1 MSDGFL
7 IEFADFSGILRIHMG
22 EVETYEFPDWSRLD
36 DDDDEDAVT
45 DLVPYGYWPVLWHE
59 SGRESHEDA
68 PFESREEALDA
79 GVELVEEWCDIY
91 LGALESAGYEVRTHK
106 TTGEYLETKRVVKR
120 LEKQIDDDQNK
131 REQERSALAG
141 SRKTPEVT
149 GQISSVENEK
159 LEVDEQRSTF
169 REESNSTAGRPSR
182 HWAFLSSGD
191 DSVGRSNLSENELK
205 QIEKRRKKNVSEAG
219 LQASQIN
226 IVTWGDLEPRDI
238 LNAIDRGFTSS
249 TQYLRYRDLVS
260 DFDEFSEIDQQVAS
274 YVRVGVSVPTANELS
289 GRFTIAS
296 ETAGRWLR
304 EGLTEKQLLSWL
316 KDDDSWCRSA
326 TGVRETIEWATHGFS
341 PSQKTRWIES
351 GLSRKDAVELLD
363 ERFSRTVAL
372 RWISAGW
379 NIRVAFKWFSNGFED
394 PAEASEWKE
403 SFGLKV
409 AASWRRNGFEDPGS
423 AREWRELF
431 GPKDAAAWRRNG
443 FNEPGSAQE
452 WAKTF
457 SAEEAGSW
465 LASGINL
472 KSAIRRK
479 SAGLRPE
486 V

>member
-7 IEFADFSGILRIHMG
+7 IEFADFSGVLRILMG
-22 EVETYEFPDWSRLD
+22 EVKTYEVPDWSRLD
-36 DDDDEDAVT
+36 DDEDEDAVT

-59 SGRESHEDA
+59 SGTESHEDA

-120 LEKQIDDDQNK
+120 LEKQIADDQIK
-131 REQERSALAG
+131 REKERSAAAG

-159 LEVDEQRSTF
+159 SEVGEQRSTF
-169 REESNSTAGRPSR
+169 HEESASTAGRPSR
-182 HWAFLSSGD
+182 HWAFPLSGD
-191 DSVGRSNLSENELK
+191 DSVGRSNLSESELK

-219 LQASQIN
+219 LQTSQIN
-226 IVTWGDLEPRDI
+226 IVTWGDLEPKDI

-260 DFDEFSEIDQQVAS
+260 DFDEFSEIDRHVAS
-274 YVRVGVSVPTANELS
+274 YVRVGVSVPTANELAD
-289 GRFTIAS
+289 RFSIAS
-296 ETAGRWLR
+296 ETARRWLR

-341 PSQKTRWIES
+341 PSQKIKWIES
-351 GLSRKDAVELLD
+351 GLSINDVAELLD
-363 ERFSRTVAL
+363 ERFSRTVAM
-372 RWISAGW
+372 RWVSAGW
-379 NIRVAFKWFSNGFED
+379 NIRVAFKWFSNGFND
-394 PAEASEWKE
+394 PA
-403 SFGLKV
+403 V
-409 AASWRRNGFEDPGS
+409 

-431 GPKDAAAWRRNG
+431 GPKAAAAWIRNG
-443 FNEPGSAQE
+443 FDEPHSAKE
-452 WAKTF
+452 WAQTF
-457 SAEEAGSW
+457 SAEEAGRW
-465 LASGINL
+465 LAAGVNL

-479 SAGLRPE
+479 NAGLRPE
-486 V
+486 I